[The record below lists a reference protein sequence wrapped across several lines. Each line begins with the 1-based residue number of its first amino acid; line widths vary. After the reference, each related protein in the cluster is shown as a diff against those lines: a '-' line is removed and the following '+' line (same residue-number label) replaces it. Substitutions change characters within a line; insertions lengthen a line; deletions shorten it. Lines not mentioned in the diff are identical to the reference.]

1 MRKHLTAL
9 LAACCMLAAFSVPA
23 SAMEY
28 SFDGPD
34 AGLFGRPTSDDTI
47 YVTTAEPVNT
57 NRSKDAA
64 YIPPAFG
71 SPTSYTLNTGERL
84 TPNLVGGSAAAG
96 TVSGTGGVT
105 MLPPTISGNTG
116 SYTSVK
122 YTPVTE
128 ELYYSGGYLGTLGIS
143 TLGLSVRVYQGTD
156 SEALRNGV
164 GHFADTSIWEGNV
177 AIAGHNRGVN
187 NYFGKIHTLD
197 VGDTIQLTT
206 RLGTRSYEV
215 YSVAKIS
222 ADDTGVL
229 NDSAEN
235 IITLITCVMDQPDY
249 RWCVQA
255 REK

>member
-1 MRKHLTAL
+1 MKKHLTAL
-9 LAACCMLAAFSVPA
+9 LAACCMLAALSMPV
-23 SAMEY
+23 SAAEY

-47 YVTTAEPVNT
+47 YVTVDEPANT

-64 YIPPAFG
+64 YIPPVFG
-71 SPTSYTLNTGERL
+71 SPTSYTLNAGERL
-84 TPNLVGGSAAAG
+84 TPNLVSGSITG
-96 TVSGTGGVT
+96 TVSGADGVT
-105 MLPPTISGNTG
+105 ALPPTISGSVSGNTG
-116 SYTSVK
+116 SH
-122 YTPVTE
+122 TPVAE
-128 ELYYSGGYLGTLGIS
+128 ELYYSGGYLGTLGIP

-156 SEALRNGV
+156 ADALRNGV
-164 GHFADTSIWEGNV
+164 GHFADTSIWDGNV

-187 NYFGKIHTLD
+187 NYFGKIHTLN

-215 YSVAKIS
+215 CSVAKIS
-222 ADDTGVL
+222 ADDTSVL
-229 NDSAEN
+229 NDSTEN

-255 REK
+255 RQK